1 VTPEE
6 FAQECRDA
14 SRALRRV
21 PSALRRELSA
31 GMREEIADP
40 LAARIRSAG
49 RGVYSSRVAP
59 TAKGRASADPKVV
72 VGGARRVASGGA
84 TARDLVFGAEFGGGS
99 RITPVRASNRNRSHA
114 RRTTRQ
120 FLRNRSPFVY
130 PTVGASV
137 GWSLDA
143 FANVVTRI
151 LTQEVDNG

>member
-1 VTPEE
+1 
-6 FAQECRDA
+6 
-14 SRALRRV
+14 
-21 PSALRRELSA
+21 
-31 GMREEIADP
+31 
-40 LAARIRSAG
+40 
-49 RGVYSSRVAP
+49 
-59 TAKGRASADPKVV
+59 
-72 VGGARRVASGGA
+72 
-84 TARDLVFGAEFGGGS
+84 VFGAEFGGGS